1 MKQLIPVLIC
11 VSTFAFSAC
20 KKDRVCKC
28 TVSTFGNT
36 HTRASSMAI
45 GIDTTF
51 VTPLNTSNENE
62 VTYRKVTKRQ
72 AKNNCISKDDEFS
85 DKTTNSIPGVF
96 SLEVTNT
103 GTREYDCE
111 LE

>member
-1 MKQLIPVLIC
+1 MKNFTLLLCFFVL
-11 VSTFAFSAC
+11 AFSSC

-28 TVSTFGNT
+28 TVSTLGLTST
-36 HTRASSMAI
+36 HAVSQAA

-51 VTPLNTSNENE
+51 VTPLNTTDENE
-62 VTYRKVTKRQ
+62 ITFRKVSKRR
-72 AKNNCISKDDEFS
+72 AKNNCISKDDDFS
-85 DKTTNSIPGVF
+85 EKTSNNIPGVF
-96 SLEVTNT
+96 SLDITNS